1 MQALPAKNGCLAI
14 KHSYFYQKFS
24 DFWAWKMIFPSLNM
38 FKLDFPSRDG
48 RDFLGSHLT
57 RGLQAPTT
65 HLTIIEL
72 HEPTSGMFFRGFT
85 IWRLQQVLP
94 KVHTPHVFWA
104 YHQTPKKC
112 VLQCSA
118 KSWPKKKTASWD
130 PTHAVLGLHG
140 FDQPIFHQRRR
151 ITELLHDCS
160 AKKISIQLEK
170 IQNKA
175 GFRRMCFFRKLGFK
189 IGMFKISRV
198 KILWA

>member
-1 MQALPAKNGCLAI
+1 MNQPQGCFFGDSPHYLKVAT
-14 KHSYFYQKFS
+14 
-24 DFWAWKMIFPSLNM
+24 SL
-38 FKLDFPSRDG
+38 DQSPYA
-48 RDFLGSHLT
+48 T
-57 RGLQAPTT
+57 
-65 HLTIIEL
+65 
-72 HEPTSGMFFRGFT
+72 
-85 IWRLQQVLP
+85 
-94 KVHTPHVFWA
+94 
-104 YHQTPKKC
+104 C
-112 VLQCSA
+112 VLSIPSDTKEMCTPMLCEILAQ
-118 KSWPKKKTASWD
+118 KKKTASWD

-170 IQNKA
+170 IQNQA

>member
-1 MQALPAKNGCLAI
+1 MAVIFWVPTWRAVSKHQRLISLSSSSMNQPQGCFFGDSPFEGCNKSCPKSIRHMYFEHTIRHQRNAYSNALRNPG
-14 KHSYFYQKFS
+14 
-24 DFWAWKMIFPSLNM
+24 
-38 FKLDFPSRDG
+38 
-48 RDFLGSHLT
+48 
-57 RGLQAPTT
+57 
-65 HLTIIEL
+65 
-72 HEPTSGMFFRGFT
+72 
-85 IWRLQQVLP
+85 
-94 KVHTPHVFWA
+94 
-104 YHQTPKKC
+104 
-112 VLQCSA
+112 
-118 KSWPKKKTASWD
+118 PKKKTASWD